1 MLIKSLSMKNFQC
14 YSGDHIKNTLDFT
27 SGINLIIGNNGAGKS
42 KLFDAF
48 YWLLKD
54 EIFDSE
60 KKKFISTP
68 IYKEGLISDKAK
80 ALCIKGVSVDCEVQI
95 IATDQF
101 DKNYRITRLFQSKY
115 LGDDQ
120 WQSNS
125 NSSLRIYKKVQQ
137 KWQIVGDENHPAIM
151 SKLIVPR
158 LQPYM
163 WFQGEQV
170 DGLMDFTNEHS
181 LKKAI
186 DLLSQIDHFDKLVE
200 ISSIGQNKADR
211 EYNLAAKRVE
221 KNATEIQKSQDEEE
235 RYSGIVKNLSNDL
248 ELQKSELKKAQAGK
262 ENLLSSIEDASKKKD
277 AETKLE
283 RLERERKELQK
294 EYSLRTENLSQKILS
309 ESWTL
314 MGTLGFSQKFH
325 SQYSS
330 FLADSKRIKHPKNL
344 IELELPKN
352 VPEPVHVNRMLE
364 EEKCMVCG
372 RDAKKG
378 TSEYRSIESLLR
390 KENPQPDYEF
400 ENDCSALFT
409 KLYQSTLKCDSTDDE
424 IKEKIKKEIDFISQ
438 LDIKLEENGVKIQ
451 DQNDIL
457 DGLVSISDAGDII
470 NSFSFHDSNAQ
481 ELIQRIEQT
490 KAKHKKYDEHREALS
505 RQVKRLVSNQVTPKI
520 IEAKEIWE
528 TLKKV
533 SKTTRTAVFQ
543 SIVDELENEGNEIFQ
558 RMVKD
563 NHSITGKLRLS
574 IQDDQSV
581 LPEIVDSNGSLL
593 RNNNASNI
601 ILIKLA
607 LMMAVIN
614 SRETFSQHFCMVTD
628 APTAKMSREYSNGF
642 YDALG
647 NNFKQSIVMT
657 YDFLDAENESY
668 KNLNLGKVYKIT
680 ADYPNGDRTDRS
692 DLSVRISEVKK

>member
-14 YSGDHIKNTLDFT
+14 YSGDHIKNTLNFT

-60 KKKFISTP
+60 KKKFISTS

-80 ALCIKGVSVDCEVQI
+80 ALCMKGVCVDCEVQI
-95 IATDQF
+95 ISTDQF
-101 DKNYRITRLFQSKY
+101 DTNYKITRLFQSKY
-115 LGDDQ
+115 LGDGQ
-120 WQSNS
+120 WQSNT

-181 LKKAI
+181 LKNAI

-200 ISSIGQNKADR
+200 ITTIGQVKADK
-211 EYNLAAKRVE
+211 EYNNAAKRVE
-221 KNATEIQKSQDEEE
+221 KNAKEIQRSQEEE
-235 RYSGIVKNLSNDL
+235 QRYSRIVKQLRNDL
-248 ELQKSELKKAQAGK
+248 DQLNSELKLAQSAK
-262 ENLLSSIEDASKKKD
+262 ETLLSSIDDASKKKA

-283 RLERERKELQK
+283 KFEKDRKELQ
-294 EYSLRTENLSQKILS
+294 SIFFSRTENLSQKILS
-309 ESWTL
+309 EFWAL
-314 MGTLGFSQKFH
+314 MGTSGFSQTFH
-325 SQYSS
+325 RKYSS
-330 FLADSKRIKHPKNL
+330 FLADSKRLKHPKTTVE
-344 IELELPKN
+344 IGLPKN

-364 EEKCMVCG
+364 EEKCLVCG

-378 TSEYRSIESLLR
+378 TREYESIESLLR
-390 KENPQPDYEF
+390 KENPQSDYEF
-400 ENDCSALFT
+400 ENDCSSLFT
-409 KLYQSTLKCDSTDDE
+409 KIYQSTLKCDSTDE
-424 IKEKIKKEIDFISQ
+424 QINEKIKKEIDYISQ
-438 LDIKLEENGVKIQ
+438 LDIELEQIGIDIQ

-457 DGLVSISDAGDII
+457 DGLVSISGADDIL
-470 NSFSFHDSNAQ
+470 NSFNFHDSNAR

-490 KAKHKKYDEHREALS
+490 KAKLKKNDDHRELLS
-505 RQVKRLVSNQVTPKI
+505 KEVKRLVSNQVTPKI

-533 SKTTRTAVFQ
+533 SETTRTAVFQ
-543 SIVDELENEGNEIFQ
+543 SIVDELENKGNEIFQ
-558 RMVKD
+558 SMVKD
-563 NHSITGKLRLS
+563 NKSITGKLRLS

-581 LPEIVDSNGSLL
+581 LPEIVDLNGNLL

-614 SRETFSQHFCMVTD
+614 SRETYSQHFCMVTD

-642 YDALG
+642 YNALG

-657 YDFLDAENESY
+657 YDFLNDENESY
-668 KNLNLGKVYKIT
+668 QNLTLGNVYKIT

-692 DLSVRISEVKK
+692 DLSVSIREVKK